1 MKKVLVTLSLFTAL
15 VACNSSDSNQNSNS
29 ETANTNANAEGGAAQ
44 GEAAQKTGTE
54 PAVVDLSSN
63 PDYQAG
69 LALEAKSDCA
79 TCHKLDEK
87 LVGPAFREI
96 AARYT
101 EKDVD
106 MLAEKVIQGGSGNW
120 GQVPMTPHPQLSK
133 EDAKTIVKYI
143 LLLKK

>member
-1 MKKVLVTLSLFTAL
+1 MKKVLVTLSLITVL
-15 VACNSSDSNQNSNS
+15 IACGSNESGQSGNS
-29 ETANTNANAEGGAAQ
+29 ETATTSETAAPQ
-44 GEAAQKTGTE
+44 GETAQTTGTE

-87 LVGPAFREI
+87 LVGPSFREI
-96 AARYT
+96 AAKYT
-101 EKDVD
+101 ESDVD
-106 MLAEKVIQGGSGNW
+106 MLADKVINGGAGNW

-133 EDAKTIVKYI
+133 DDAKTIVKYI

>member
-1 MKKVLVTLSLFTAL
+1 MKKVLVTLSLITVL
-15 VACNSSDSNQNSNS
+15 VACGSNESGQSAGN
-29 ETANTNANAEGGAAQ
+29 ETAAASEGAAPQ
-44 GEAAQKTGTE
+44 GEAAQTTGTE
-54 PAVVDLSSN
+54 PAVVDLSAN

-96 AARYT
+96 ANKYT

-106 MLAEKVIQGGSGNW
+106 MLAQKVITGGAGNW
-120 GQVPMTPHPQLSK
+120 GQVPMTPHPQLSL
-133 EDAKTIVKYI
+133 EDSKAIVKYI

>member
-1 MKKVLVTLSLFTAL
+1 MKKVLVTLSLITVL
-15 VACNSSDSNQNSNS
+15 VACGSNDANQDANSGTSNS
-29 ETANTNANAEGGAAQ
+29 AAEGGAAPQ
-44 GEAAQKTGTE
+44 GEAAQTTGTE

-79 TCHKLDEK
+79 TCHKLDDK
-87 LVGPAFREI
+87 LVGPSFREI

-101 EKDVD
+101 EKDID
-106 MLAEKVIQGGSGNW
+106 MLAGKVIKGGAGNW
-120 GQVPMTPHPQLSK
+120 GQVPMSAHPQLT
-133 EDAKTIVKYI
+133 EADAKTIVKYI

>member
-1 MKKVLVTLSLFTAL
+1 MNMKKVLVTLSLITAL
-15 VACNSSDSNQNSNS
+15 VACNSGDSNQN
-29 ETANTNANAEGGAAQ
+29 ANTETTTGTDGGAAQ
-44 GEAAQKTGTE
+44 GEAAQNTGTE

-79 TCHKLDEK
+79 TCQKLDDK
-87 LVGPAFREI
+87 LVGPSFRDI
-96 AARYT
+96 AAKYT
-101 EKDVD
+101 EKDID
-106 MLAEKVIQGGSGNW
+106 MLAGKVINGGAGNW
-120 GQVPMTPHPQLSK
+120 GQVPMTPHPQLSQ

>member
-1 MKKVLVTLSLFTAL
+1 MKKVLVTLSLITVL
-15 VACNSSDSNQNSNS
+15 VACGSSESNQSAGNESATSS
-29 ETANTNANAEGGAAQ
+29 ESTAPQ
-44 GEAAQKTGTE
+44 GEAATTSGTE

-87 LVGPAFREI
+87 LVGPSFRDI
-96 AARYT
+96 ANKYT
-101 EKDVD
+101 EKDID
-106 MLAEKVIQGGSGNW
+106 MLAEKVITGGAGNW

-133 EDAKTIVKYI
+133 EDSKAIVKYI

>member
-1 MKKVLVTLSLFTAL
+1 MKKVLVTLSLITLL
-15 VACNSSDSNQNSNS
+15 VACGSNEAEKGATQESATTA
-29 ETANTNANAEGGAAQ
+29 ETAAPQ
-44 GEAAQKTGTE
+44 GEAAQTTGTE

-79 TCHKLDEK
+79 TCHKLDDK

-96 AARYT
+96 AAKYT

-106 MLAEKVIQGGSGNW
+106 MLADKVINGGAGNW

-133 EDAKTIVKYI
+133 DDAKTIVKYI

>member
-1 MKKVLVTLSLFTAL
+1 MKKVLVTLSLITAL
-15 VACNSSDSNQNSNS
+15 VACGSNDSAQNTETTS
-29 ETANTNANAEGGAAQ
+29 EAGAEQ
-44 GEAAQKTGTE
+44 GEAAKTTGTE

-87 LVGPAFREI
+87 LVGPSFREI
-96 AARYT
+96 AAKYT
-101 EKDVD
+101 EKDID
-106 MLAEKVIQGGSGNW
+106 MLAGKVITGGAGNW
-120 GQVPMTPHPQLSK
+120 GQVPMTAHPQLSQD
-133 EDAKTIVKYI
+133 DAKTIVKYI

>member
-1 MKKVLVTLSLFTAL
+1 MKKFIVTLSFITTII
-15 VACNSSDSNQNSNS
+15 ACGSNDNAA
-29 ETANTNANAEGGAAQ
+29 ETTEAPAAGTEQGGGTTPA
-44 GEAAQKTGTE
+44 GTE

-87 LVGPAFREI
+87 LIGPSFREI
-96 AARYT
+96 ANKYT
-101 EKDVD
+101 NDEATIDS
-106 MLAEKVIQGGSGNW
+106 LAGKIINGGAGNW
-120 GQVPMTPHPQLSK
+120 GQVPMTPHPQMSK

>member
-1 MKKVLVTLSLFTAL
+1 MKKVLVTLSLITVL
-15 VACNSSDSNQNSNS
+15 VACGSNESGQNTGT
-29 ETANTNANAEGGAAQ
+29 ETTTAEGGAAQ
-44 GEAAQKTGTE
+44 GEAAQNSGTE

-87 LVGPAFREI
+87 LVGPSFREI
-96 AARYT
+96 AAKYT
-101 EKDVD
+101 EKDID
-106 MLAEKVIQGGSGNW
+106 MLAGKVINGGAGNW
-120 GQVPMTPHPQLSK
+120 GQVPMTPHPQLSQD
-133 EDAKTIVKYI
+133 DAKTIVKYI

>member
-1 MKKVLVTLSLFTAL
+1 MKKVIVTLSLITILA
-15 VACNSSDSNQNSNS
+15 ACGSGDNSQANNDGATGS
-29 ETANTNANAEGGAAQ
+29 EQAPQ
-44 GEAAQKTGTE
+44 GEAAQNTGTE

-87 LVGPAFREI
+87 LVGPSFRDI
-96 AARYT
+96 AAKYT
-101 EKDVD
+101 EKDID
-106 MLAEKVIQGGSGNW
+106 MLAGKIINGGAGNW
-120 GQVPMTPHPQLSK
+120 GQTPMSAHPQLTK
-133 EDAKTIVKYI
+133 EDASTIVKYI